1 MKRVLLDSSVY
12 GRLTENPEIIEILI
26 KRIPKEFVIYGNE
39 VIRKELRDTP
49 KYVRHEGK
57 NLRILLLNVYRNLT
71 RYHELKLNKLIEML
85 SSDYFKEYAKQGGV
99 RSDKKMKND
108 LILIATAT
116 IYSLDIVV
124 SDDEKTMLSPD
135 AIKAYKTVNH
145 RYGIG
150 NPYFI
155 TYERFKEW
163 IKNQEDF
170 PV

>member
-1 MKRVLLDSSVY
+1 MKRVLFDTSVY
-12 GRLTENPEIIEILI
+12 GRLTENTEIIEILI
-26 KRIPKEFVIYGNE
+26 KRIPKDSIIYGNE

-49 KYVRHEGK
+49 KHVKHEGR
-57 NLRILLLNVYRNLT
+57 NLRILLLNIYRNLT
-71 RYHELKLNKLIEML
+71 RDHELKLNKLIEML
-85 SSDYFKEYAKQGGV
+85 SSDYFKEYTKQGGV
-99 RSDKKMKND
+99 RSDKKMEND

-135 AIKAYKTVNH
+135 AIKAYKTVNN
-145 RYGIG
+145 RYGIE
-150 NPYFI
+150 NPDFI
-155 TYERFKEW
+155 LYKKFKEW